1 MAKIILQ
8 KKHIILF
15 GQNQEQGLNIKLN
28 FILLEIQQD
37 LTSFYMRINSAML
50 DPGGSQILKVEVM
63 VGLKEYILEM
73 K

>member
-1 MAKIILQ
+1 MVKIVLQ

-28 FILLEIQQD
+28 FILLEILQD